1 MQSPGHART
10 WKEDPDVKVV
20 DWESSNQ
27 TTVVSSLKIEDERA
41 LTPVSFR
48 TVIPDTIPALQ
59 AMDSQDELVP
69 KPARAG
75 VEHAVQAVE
84 SRDEVLPTI
93 MRPHFAHVDNDDD
106 WF

>member
-1 MQSPGHART
+1 MRSPEQART

-27 TTVVSSLKIEDERA
+27 TTIVSSLKIEDERVM
-41 LTPVSFR
+41 TPSSFR
-48 TVIPDTIPALQ
+48 TVIPDTIHALQ

-75 VEHAVQAVE
+75 VEHAVQVVE
-84 SRDEVLPTI
+84 SRDEVSPPPT
-93 MRPHFAHVDNDDD
+93 RPRFAHVNDDDD